1 MKTTSYKIS
10 KQLAEVGFNKYKI
23 PATEYCWHH
32 DNFGSTRF
40 LVGAELEDKTT
51 QTLVSEYKIY
61 PAYDLETI
69 LEALPKNIITYP
81 DEKITEQPIEKLR
94 LEMDEIGYYFSDK
107 DDYGRDN
114 CFTYFHREE
123 SESLADCAA
132 KMWLKLKKDNLI

>member
-61 PAYDLETI
+61 PAYDLETL
-69 LEALPKNIITYP
+69 LEALPKRIDINGVGC
-81 DEKITEQPIEKLR
+81 R
-94 LEMDEIGYYFSDK
+94 FEMYSFADLDRNELISIGYM
-107 DDYGRDN
+107 RARN
-114 CFTYFHREE
+114 FTAL
-123 SESLADCAA
+123 SSKNESLADTAA
-132 KMWLKLKKDNLI
+132 RLWLNLKENNLI

>member
-1 MKTTSYKIS
+1 MKTTSYEIS
-10 KQLAEVGFNKYKI
+10 KQLAEAGFEAETQFYCVKWNEGEPELVHESQQTPNLI
-23 PATEYCWHH
+23 ESVPAW
-32 DNFGSTRF
+32 
-40 LVGAELEDKTT
+40 
-51 QTLVSEYKIY
+51 
-61 PAYDLETI
+61 DLETI

-114 CFTYFHREE
+114 CFTYLHREE

-132 KMWLKLKKDNLI
+132 KLWLKLKKENLI